1 MQAFDYMSKE
11 KEKEERINII
21 KMKKYMNSYVKTEL
35 KVINLIAFMALELDV
50 YATVL
55 TMLHISLWWDKITLC
70 NVNVNVNE

>member
-1 MQAFDYMSKE
+1 
-11 KEKEERINII
+11 
-21 KMKKYMNSYVKTEL
+21 L

>member
-1 MQAFDYMSKE
+1 VQAFDYMSKE

-55 TMLHISLWWDKITLC
+55 TMLHISL
-70 NVNVNVNE
+70 

>member
-1 MQAFDYMSKE
+1 MSKE

-55 TMLHISLWWDKITLC
+55 TMLHISL
-70 NVNVNVNE
+70 